1 MSGDSPA
8 RLRAQIDVL
17 RRELDAL
24 TLRDAH
30 RLGRRLDALRRGGDL
45 AAVAKLSDEIAT
57 AAVRAELRAS
67 SVPTISYP
75 EELPISARRADIAA
89 AIRDHQVVVVAG
101 ETGSGKTTQLPKICL
116 ELGRGVR
123 GLIGHTQPRR
133 LAARTVA
140 DRIAEELGT
149 DLGSAVGYTIRFND
163 RVGPNT
169 LVKLMTDGILLAEIQ
184 RDRRLLGY
192 DTLIIDEA
200 HERSLNVDFILG
212 YLRELL
218 PSRPDLKVVITSA
231 TIDPQRFSRHFSSPS
246 GEPAP
251 IIEVSGRTYPV
262 EIRYRPLISDTENER
277 RDDRIEPHDMPAG
290 VCDAVEELHREGRG
304 DVLVFLSGEREIRD
318 TADAL
323 KARLG
328 SDGGSGQRR
337 SRGSSGAEPPTVE
350 ILPLYARLSNADQH
364 RVFAPHSGR
373 RVVLATNVAETSL
386 TVPGIRYVV
395 DAGTA
400 RISRYSTRRKV
411 QRLPIEAVSQASAN
425 QRAGRCGRVAEGIC
439 IRLYAEE
446 DYLARPEFT
455 EPEILRTNLAS
466 VILQMTAIGLG
477 DVAAFPF
484 VDPPD
489 KRSIADGVSL
499 LEELGAFSPE
509 GALTPVGRKLAQLP
523 VDPRIGRM
531 ILEADRYGVLREVIV
546 IAAALSIQDP
556 RERPVEAQE
565 AARAKHARFADPTS
579 DFLAYLNLWTYL
591 REQQRELSS
600 AKFRKLCTSE
610 YLHYMRVREWQDLV
624 AQLREVSGSIG
635 LRWLGPQGGADL
647 GDPQKVHL
655 ALLTGLLT
663 HIGNKDTESNE
674 FLGTRNMRFSVFPGS
689 SMARKPP
696 KWVMAAELVET
707 SRLFARTVAKI
718 EPEWVEPLAGHLVKR
733 NYSEPH
739 WERNRGAVVAFER
752 VTLHGLTLIAGR
764 KVDYARIDPGLC
776 RELFIRHALV
786 EGDWRTHHTFFEHNQ
801 ALRAEVEDLENRSRR
816 RGLLVDDDTL
826 FAFYDVRIP
835 AEVVSGRHFDTW
847 WKKARR
853 ATPALLD
860 ADPETLLSD
869 RAGGVRL
876 EDFPDTWTAAGE
888 VLALSYQFEPGADAD
903 GVTVHVPLSVLNR
916 LSPVGFD
923 WQVPGLRGELVTAL
937 IRALP
942 KAIRRSFVPAPDHAA
957 AVLTRL
963 DPAGGQRLTA
973 ALEHELGARNGVRID
988 PEDWDWDR
996 VPAFLRMTFRV
1007 EDENGRALGEGKDLT
1022 ALASQ
1027 LAPKVA
1033 SMVAAGAAALER
1045 PALSGWPAMDDLPLT
1060 HEHVQDGRIVAGY
1073 PTLVEENGT
1082 VALRVLADADSAR
1095 AALSAGTRRL
1105 LLTEVNPPVKIVLG
1119 RLSNAAKLAL
1129 AAAPHANGTA
1139 LFADCADAAVDAI
1152 VAARGGPVR
1161 SAAAYAA
1168 LLTAV
1173 RSELPARFEAVVGEV
1188 ATILTVAQETD
1199 AALARAASASGL
1211 ISPAVADMR
1220 AQYDALLFPGFVT
1233 ATGADRLP
1241 QLTRYLRGIGRRLDK
1256 FDPERDAARM
1266 AQVAQLSREYAQLLA
1281 GLPPSRR
1288 GDADVRAIRWMLEE
1302 LRISLF
1308 AQSLG
1313 TAFPVSEKRILTAM
1327 DAVETAS

>member
-1 MSGDSPA
+1 MGA
-8 RLRAQIDVL
+8 LRAQL
-17 RRELDAL
+17 GSL

-30 RLGRRLDALRRGGDL
+30 RLGRRLESLRRKPDPAAL
-45 AAVAKLSDEIAT
+45 ASVAEAIAT
-57 AAVRAELRAS
+57 AAVKREVRAA
-67 SVPTISYP
+67 SVPAISYP

-149 DLGSAVGYTIRFND
+149 SLGDAVGYTIRFND
-163 RVGPNT
+163 RVGPDT

-184 RDRRLLGY
+184 RDRQLLGY

-231 TIDPQRFSRHFSSPS
+231 TIDPQRFARHFSSPS
-246 GEPAP
+246 GDPAP

-262 EIRYRPLISDTENER
+262 EIRYRPLVSDTENER

-323 KARLG
+323 KGRLG
-328 SDGGSGQRR
+328 TDKASGL
-337 SRGSSGAEPPTVE
+337 PVE

-477 DVAAFPF
+477 DIAAFPF

-499 LEELGAFSPE
+499 LEELGAL
-509 GALTPVGRKLAQLP
+509 GADGVLTPVGRKLAQLP

-579 DFLAYLNLWTYL
+579 DFLSYLNLWTYL
-591 REQQRELSS
+591 REQQQELSS
-600 AKFRKLCTSE
+600 AKFRKLCTAE

-635 LRWLGPQGGADL
+635 LRWLGPRDSADL

-689 SMARKPP
+689 ALGRKPP

-718 EPEWVEPLAGHLVKR
+718 EPEWVEPLAEHLIKR

-739 WERNRGAVVAFER
+739 WERNRGAVVAYER

-786 EGDWRTHHTFFEHNQ
+786 EGDWRTHHTFFAHNQ
-801 ALRAEVEDLENRSRR
+801 TLRAEVEDLENRSRR
-816 RGLLVDDDTL
+816 RGLLVDDETL
-826 FAFYDVRIP
+826 FAFYDARVP

-860 ADPETLLSD
+860 ADPESLLSD
-869 RAGGVRL
+869 RAGEVRL
-876 EDFPDTWTAAGE
+876 EDFPDTWTTVTSSGGAE
-888 VLALSYQFEPGADAD
+888 TFALSYQFEPGADAD
-903 GVTVHVPLSVLNR
+903 GVTVQVPLPVLNR
-916 LSPVGFD
+916 LSAVEFG
-923 WQVPGLRGELVTAL
+923 WQVPGLRADLVTAL

-963 DPAGGQRLTA
+963 DPAGGEALTT
-973 ALEHELGARNGVRID
+973 ALERELGARNGVRID

-1007 EDENGRALGEGKDLT
+1007 EDERGRSLGEGKDLP
-1022 ALASQ
+1022 ALAAQ

-1045 PALSGWPAMDDLPLT
+1045 PALRGWPSMEELPRT
-1060 HEHVQDGRIVAGY
+1060 HEHVQDGRVVAGY
-1073 PTLVEENGT
+1073 PTLVAENGT
-1082 VALRVLADADSAR
+1082 VALRVLADADAAR
-1095 AALSAGTRRL
+1095 AALAPGTRRL
-1105 LLTEVNPPVKIVLG
+1105 LLTEVNAPVKAVLG
-1119 RLSNAAKLAL
+1119 RLSNGSKLAL

-1152 VAARGGPVR
+1152 VAAHGGPVR
-1161 SAAAYAA
+1161 SADAYAA
-1168 LLTAV
+1168 LLAAV
-1173 RSELPARFEAVVGEV
+1173 RAELPARFDVVVNEV
-1188 ATILTVAQETD
+1188 ATILTMAQEVD
-1199 AALARAASASGL
+1199 AALARAGSVPSAVSA
-1211 ISPAVADMR
+1211 AVTDLR
-1220 AQYDALLFPGFVT
+1220 AQYEALLFPGFVT
-1233 ATGADRLP
+1233 ATGAERLP
-1241 QLTRYLRGIGRRLDK
+1241 QLTRYLRGISRRLDK

-1281 GLPPSRR
+1281 GLSPARR
-1288 GDADVRAIRWMLEE
+1288 GDADVVAIRWMLEE

-1313 TAFPVSEKRILTAM
+1313 TAHPVSEKRILAAM
-1327 DAVETAS
+1327 DAAETASRPGS

>member
-1 MSGDSPA
+1 MSEQA
-8 RLRAQIDVL
+8 QIRALRAQ
-17 RRELDAL
+17 LDSL

-30 RLGRRLDALRRGGDL
+30 RIGRRLESLRRKPDPATL
-45 AAVAKLSDEIAT
+45 ARLGEEVAT
-57 AAVRAELRAS
+57 AAARVELRAA
-67 SVPTISYP
+67 SVPAISYP

-89 AIRDHQVVVVAG
+89 AIRDNQVVVVAG

-149 DLGSAVGYTIRFND
+149 ELGLTVGYTIRFTD
-163 RVGPNT
+163 RVGPET

-231 TIDPQRFSRHFSSPS
+231 TIDPQRFSRHFASPA

-277 RDDRIEPHDMPAG
+277 RDDRVEPHDMPAG

-323 KARLG
+323 RGRLG
-328 SDGGSGQRR
+328 TDKASGL
-337 SRGSSGAEPPTVE
+337 PVE
-350 ILPLYARLSNADQH
+350 ILPLYPRLSNADQH
-364 RVFAPHSGR
+364 RVFAPHAGR

-411 QRLPIEAVSQASAN
+411 QRLPIEAVSRASAN

-439 IRLYAEE
+439 IRLYSEE

-489 KRSIADGVSL
+489 KRSIADGVAL
-499 LEELGAFSPE
+499 LEELGAFSPD
-509 GALTPVGRKLAQLP
+509 GRLTPVGRKLAQLP

-600 AKFRKLCTSE
+600 AKFRKLCAAE

-624 AQLREVSGSIG
+624 AQLREVSGTIG

-663 HIGNKDTESNE
+663 HIGNKDPETNE

-689 SMARKPP
+689 ALSRKPP

-707 SRLFARTVAKI
+707 SRLFARTVARI
-718 EPEWVEPLAGHLVKR
+718 EPEWVEPLAEHLVKR

-739 WERNRGAVVAFER
+739 WERKRAAVVAYER
-752 VTLHGLTLIAGR
+752 VTLHGLTLVAGR

-786 EGDWRTHHTFFEHNQ
+786 EGDWESHHRFFAHNQ

-816 RGLLVDDDTL
+816 RGLLVDDETL
-826 FAFYDVRIP
+826 FAFYDARVP

-847 WKKARR
+847 WKKERR
-853 ATPALLD
+853 TQPALLD

-869 RAGGVRL
+869 RAGGVRA
-876 EDFPDTWTAAGE
+876 EDYPDTWTAAGE
-888 VLALSYQFEPGADAD
+888 TFALSYQFEPGADAD
-903 GVTVHVPLSVLNR
+903 GVTVHVPLPVLNR
-916 LSPVGFD
+916 LSPTGFD
-923 WQVPGLRGELVTAL
+923 WQVPGLRLELVTAL

-957 AVLTRL
+957 HVLARL
-963 DPAGGQRLTA
+963 DPDAGEALTT
-973 ALEHELGARNGVRID
+973 ALERELGARNNVRIE

-996 VPAFLRMTFRV
+996 VPAHLRMTFRI
-1007 EDENGRALGEGKDLT
+1007 EDERGRALAEGRDLA
-1022 ALASQ
+1022 ALAAQ
-1027 LAPKVA
+1027 LAPTVA
-1033 SMVAAGAAALER
+1033 SMVSAGAAALER
-1045 PALSGWPAMDDLPLT
+1045 PALAGWPDLPDGALPRT
-1060 HEHVQDGRIVAGY
+1060 HERVRDGRVVAGY
-1073 PTLVEENGT
+1073 PALVDENGT
-1082 VALRVLADADSAR
+1082 AALRVLPDAEAAR
-1095 AALSAGTRRL
+1095 VAMAAGTRRL
-1105 LLTEVNPPVKIVLG
+1105 LLHEVTPPVKQVLA
-1119 RLSNAAKLAL
+1119 RLSNRAKLAL

-1152 VAARGGPVR
+1152 VAAHGGPVR
-1161 SAAAYAA
+1161 DGSQYAT
-1168 LLTAV
+1168 LLAAV
-1173 RSELPARFEAVVGEV
+1173 RVELPVRFEAVVGEV
-1188 ATILTVAQETD
+1188 VRILTVAQEVD
-1199 AALARAASASGL
+1199 AALARAPA
-1211 ISPAVADMR
+1211 SPAVTDMR

-1233 ATGADRLP
+1233 ATGAA
-1241 QLTRYLRGIGRRLDK
+1241 QLVQVTRYLRGIGRRLDK
-1256 FDPERDAARM
+1256 LDPERDGARM
-1266 AQVAQLSREYAQLLA
+1266 AQVAQLSREYAQLVA
-1281 GLPPSRR
+1281 ALPPARR
-1288 GDADVRAIRWMLEE
+1288 VDPDVVAIRWMLEE

-1313 TAFPVSEKRILTAM
+1313 TAHPVSEKRILAAM
-1327 DAVETAS
+1327 DAAETAR

>member
-1 MSGDSPA
+1 MSGRQAPREA
-8 RLRAQIDVL
+8 TQIRAQIDAL
-17 RRELDAL
+17 RAQLDAL

-30 RLGRRLDALRRGGDL
+30 RLGRRLESVRRKADPAAIAL
-45 AAVAKLSDEIAT
+45 LSEAFAT
-57 AAVRAELRAS
+57 AAARVGRRAA
-67 SVPTISYP
+67 SVPVVRYP
-75 EELPISARRADIAA
+75 EELPVSARRADIAA
-89 AIRDHQVVVVAG
+89 AIRDSQVVVVAG

-149 DLGSAVGYTIRFND
+149 ELGSTVGYQIRFTD
-163 RVGPNT
+163 RSGENT

-184 RDRRLLGY
+184 RDRLLLGY

-200 HERSLNVDFILG
+200 HERSLNVDFLLG
-212 YLRELL
+212 YLRQLL
-218 PSRPDLKVVITSA
+218 PARPDLKVIITSA
-231 TIDPQRFSRHFSSPS
+231 TIDPQRFARHFASRD
-246 GEPAP
+246 GTPAP

-262 EIRYRPLISDTENER
+262 EIRYRPLVSDTENER
-277 RDDRIEPHDMPAG
+277 RDDRVEPHDMPTG

-323 KARLG
+323 RGRLG
-328 SDGGSGQRR
+328 IDAGSGQGR
-337 SRGSSGAEPPTVE
+337 SRGASGAEPPTVE

-400 RISRYSTRRKV
+400 RISRYSIRRKV

-489 KRSIADGVSL
+489 KRSIADGVAL
-499 LEELGAFSPE
+499 LEELGAFAPD

-531 ILEADRYGVLREVIV
+531 ILEADRYGVLREVI
-546 IAAALSIQDP
+546 ILAAALSIQDP

-565 AARAKHARFADPTS
+565 AARAMHARFADPTS

-591 REQQRELSS
+591 REQQQELSS
-600 AKFRKLCTSE
+600 AKFRKLCTKE
-610 YLHYMRVREWQDLV
+610 YLHYLRVREWQDLV
-624 AQLREVSGSIG
+624 AQLREVSGQIG
-635 LRWLGPQGGADL
+635 LRWNSAP

-655 ALLTGLLT
+655 ALLSGLLT
-663 HIGNKDTESNE
+663 QIGAQDPETNE
-674 FLGTRNMRFSVFPGS
+674 FLGPRNTRFSVFPGS
-689 SMARKPP
+689 ALARRSP

-718 EPEWVEPLAGHLVKR
+718 EPEWVEPLAEHLTKR
-733 NYSEPH
+733 HYSEPH
-739 WERNRGAVVAFER
+739 WERKRGAVVAYER

-776 RELFIRHALV
+776 RELFLRHALV
-786 EGDWRTHHTFFEHNQ
+786 EGDWQTHHQFFAHNQ

-816 RGLLVDDDTL
+816 RGLLVDDETL
-826 FAFYDVRIP
+826 FAFYDARVP
-835 AEVVSGRHFDTW
+835 ADVVSARHFDAW

-853 ATPALLD
+853 TTPALLD

-876 EDFPDTWTAAGE
+876 EDFPDTWTAGGE
-888 VLALSYQFEPGADAD
+888 TFALSYQFEPGADAD
-903 GVTVHVPLSVLNR
+903 GVTVHLPLSVLNR
-916 LSPVGFD
+916 VSAVGFD
-923 WQVPGLRGELVTAL
+923 WQVPGLREELVTAL

-957 AVLTRL
+957 AVLGRL
-963 DPAGGQRLTA
+963 DPSGGEALTS
-973 ALEHELGARNGVRID
+973 ALERELGARNGVRID
-988 PEDWDWDR
+988 PEDWDWAR
-996 VPAFLRMTFRV
+996 VPAHLRMTFRI
-1007 EDENGRALGEGKDLT
+1007 EDERGRPLAEGKDLA
-1022 ALASQ
+1022 ALAAK

-1033 SMVAAGAAALER
+1033 SMVSAGAAALER
-1045 PALSGWPAMDDLPLT
+1045 PALRGWPGLDELPRT

-1082 VALRVLADADSAR
+1082 VALRVLADADAAR
-1095 AALSAGTRRL
+1095 AALPAATRRL
-1105 LLTEVNPPVKIVLG
+1105 LLHEVTAPVKQVLA
-1119 RLSNAAKLAL
+1119 RLSNRDKLAL

-1152 VAARGGPVR
+1152 VAAHGGPAR
-1161 SAAAYAA
+1161 SATAYAA
-1168 LLTAV
+1168 LLAAV
-1173 RSELPARFEAVVGEV
+1173 RSELPAQFENVVGEV
-1188 ATILTVAQETD
+1188 ARILTVAQEID
-1199 AALARAASASGL
+1199 SALAGAAA
-1211 ISPAVADMR
+1211 SPAVADMR
-1220 AQYDALLFPGFVT
+1220 AQYEALLFPGFVT
-1233 ATGADRLP
+1233 ATGAERLP
-1241 QLTRYLRGIGRRLDK
+1241 HVVRYLRGIGRRLDK
-1256 FDPERDAARM
+1256 LDLERDADRM

-1281 GLPPSRR
+1281 ALSPARR
-1288 GDADVRAIRWMLEE
+1288 ADPDVTAIRWMLEE

-1308 AQSLG
+1308 AQTLG
-1313 TAFPVSEKRILTAM
+1313 TAHPVSEKRILAAM
-1327 DAVETAS
+1327 DAAEATTPRES